1 MARFWKLTAA
11 EMTAVKMCRVLH
23 GTMEYLLGI
32 GNEVTSLTTG
42 PNSGLSGLHS
52 VIGTILNEPS
62 YSGCRMLDAAPGY
75 GVLPKSSIMPGQ
87 CIVQRIAFR
96 FRTCFSSNN
105 L

>member
-1 MARFWKLTAA
+1 MARFWTLTAA

-42 PNSGLSGLHS
+42 PNSGFSGLHS

-62 YSGCRMLDAAPGY
+62 YSGCRMQLQAEMNGRL
-75 GVLPKSSIMPGQ
+75 VT
-87 CIVQRIAFR
+87 V
-96 FRTCFSSNN
+96 
-105 L
+105 